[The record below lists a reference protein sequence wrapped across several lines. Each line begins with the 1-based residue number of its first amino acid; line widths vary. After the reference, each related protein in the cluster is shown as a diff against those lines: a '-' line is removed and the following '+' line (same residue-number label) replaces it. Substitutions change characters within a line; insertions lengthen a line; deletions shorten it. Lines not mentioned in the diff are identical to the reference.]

1 MNISEAK
8 KISIVEYLK
17 QIGYSPVKIRNGQYW
32 YLSPLREET
41 TPSFKVN
48 ERLGEWYD
56 FGIAEGGDLIE
67 LGKHLYRTGDVS
79 AVLSMIE
86 HNCEALSRMQKQAV
100 FLQPRSVEDDMTDL
114 RVMPLGHHALLS
126 YLQSRCVDID
136 IAQTFC
142 KEIHYTLRRK
152 EYFAIA
158 FPNVSGGYEVRNPY
172 YKGCIKNKDVSVICH
187 TYGETQKHICV
198 FEGFMDY
205 LSYMTM
211 RRKGNTCICVDGRID
226 VLVMNS
232 VANLRKSLEY
242 LSKYEEIH
250 CYLDNDLAGQKTVE
264 TFVGMFGETVK
275 DASGKYAEYKDL
287 NDLLLERKRQTI

>member
-67 LGKHLYRTGDVS
+67 LGKRMYNTNDIHT
-79 AVLSMIE
+79 VLTMIE
-86 HNCEALSRMQKQAV
+86 RDSNGLTKEKKLDVHPSYTN
-100 FLQPRSVEDDMTDL
+100 VEDDMIDL
-114 RVMPLGHHALLS
+114 RVMPLRNYALTT
-126 YLQSRCVDID
+126 YLQSRGVDIG
-136 IAQTFC
+136 IATTFC
-142 KEIHYTLRRK
+142 KEIHYTLRQK
-152 EYFAIA
+152 KYFAIA
-158 FPNVSGGYEVRNPY
+158 FPNKSGGFEVRNPY
-172 YKGCIKNKDVSVICH
+172 YKGCIKNKDVSVFYH
-187 TYGETQKHICV
+187 TNGMTQEHICV
-198 FEGFMDY
+198 FEGFMDF
-205 LSYMTM
+205 LSYMTL
-211 RRKGNTCICVDGRID
+211 RKKGNMEICVDSMVD

-232 VANLRKSLEY
+232 VANLRKSMDFLEPY
-242 LSKYEEIH
+242 KEIH

-264 TFVGMFGETVK
+264 TFVGLFREKVRNES
-275 DASGKYAEYKDL
+275 ARYREYKDL
-287 NDLLLERKRQTI
+287 NDLLRGKKR

>member
-67 LGKHLYRTGDVS
+67 LGKRMYNTNDIHT
-79 AVLSMIE
+79 VLTMIE
-86 HNCEALSRMQKQAV
+86 RDSNGLTKEKKLEVHPSYTN
-100 FLQPRSVEDDMTDL
+100 VEDDMIDL
-114 RVMPLGHHALLS
+114 RVMPLRNYALTT
-126 YLQSRCVDID
+126 YLQSRGVDIG
-136 IAQTFC
+136 IATTFC
-142 KEIHYTLRRK
+142 KEIHYTLRQK
-152 EYFAIA
+152 KYFAIA
-158 FPNVSGGYEVRNPY
+158 FPNKSGGFEVRNPY
-172 YKGCIKNKDVSVICH
+172 YKGCIKNKDVSVFYH
-187 TYGETQKHICV
+187 TNGMTQEHICV
-198 FEGFMDY
+198 FEGFMDF
-205 LSYMTM
+205 LSYMTL
-211 RRKGNTCICVDGRID
+211 RKKGNMEICVDSMVD

-232 VANLRKSLEY
+232 VANLRKSMDFLEPY
-242 LSKYEEIH
+242 KEIH

-264 TFVGMFGETVK
+264 TFVGLFREKVRNESTR
-275 DASGKYAEYKDL
+275 YREYKDL
-287 NDLLLERKRQTI
+287 NDLLKEKKR

>member
-67 LGKHLYRTGDVS
+67 LGKRMYNTNDIHT
-79 AVLSMIE
+79 VLTMIE
-86 HNCEALSRMQKQAV
+86 RDSNGLTKEKKLEVHPSYTN
-100 FLQPRSVEDDMTDL
+100 VEDDMIDL
-114 RVMPLGHHALLS
+114 RVMPLRNYALTT
-126 YLQSRCVDID
+126 YLQSRGVDIG
-136 IAQTFC
+136 IATTFC
-142 KEIHYTLRRK
+142 KEIHYTLRQK
-152 EYFAIA
+152 KYFAIA
-158 FPNVSGGYEVRNPY
+158 FPNKSGGFEVRNPY
-172 YKGCIKNKDVSVICH
+172 YKGCIKNKDVSVFYH
-187 TYGETQKHICV
+187 TNGMTQEHICV
-198 FEGFMDY
+198 FEGFMDF
-205 LSYMTM
+205 LSYMTL
-211 RRKGNTCICVDGRID
+211 RKKGNMEICVDSMVD

-232 VANLRKSLEY
+232 VANLRKSMDFLEPY
-242 LSKYEEIH
+242 KEIH

-264 TFVGMFGETVK
+264 TFVGLFREKVRNESTR
-275 DASGKYAEYKDL
+275 YREYKDL
-287 NDLLLERKRQTI
+287 NDLLRGKKR

>member
-1 MNISEAK
+1 MNISEVK

-32 YLSPLREET
+32 YLSPLREEN

-48 ERLGEWYD
+48 ERLDEWYD

-67 LGKHLYRTGDVS
+67 LGKHLYCTSDVS
-79 AVLSMIE
+79 TVLSMIE
-86 HNCEALSRMQKQAV
+86 RNCEALPKMQKQTV
-100 FLQPRSVEDDMTDL
+100 FLQPRSIEDDMTDL
-114 RVMPLGHHALLS
+114 RVMPLSHHALLS
-126 YLQSRCVDID
+126 YLQSRCVDIG

-172 YKGCIKNKDVSVICH
+172 YKGCIKNKDVSVIRH
-187 TYGETQKHICV
+187 AYDDMQKQICV
-198 FEGFMDY
+198 FEGFMDF
-205 LSYMTM
+205 LSYMTLC
-211 RRKGNTCICVDGRID
+211 RRDNTDICVDGRID

-242 LSKYEEIH
+242 LSQYEEIH

-264 TFVGMFGETVK
+264 AFVGLFGENVK
-275 DASGKYAEYKDL
+275 NESRLYAEYKDL
-287 NDLLLERKRQTI
+287 NDLLRGRKHL

>member
-32 YLSPLREET
+32 YLSPLREEN

-48 ERLGEWYD
+48 ERLDEWYE

-67 LGKHLYRTGDVS
+67 LGKHLYCTSDVS
-79 AVLSMIE
+79 TVLSMIE
-86 HNCEALSRMQKQAV
+86 RNCEALPKMQKQTV
-100 FLQPRSVEDDMTDL
+100 FLQPRSIEDDMADL
-114 RVMPLGHHALLS
+114 RVMPLSHHALLS
-126 YLQSRCVDID
+126 YLQSRCVDIG

-172 YKGCIKNKDVSVICH
+172 YKGCINNKDVSVIH
-187 TYGETQKHICV
+187 HAYDDIQKHICV
-198 FEGFMDY
+198 FEGFMDF
-205 LSYMTM
+205 LSYMTLC
-211 RRKGNTCICVDGRID
+211 RRGETNICVDGRID

-242 LSKYEEIH
+242 LSQYEEIH

-264 TFVGMFGETVK
+264 TFVGLFGENVK
-275 DASGKYAEYKDL
+275 DESRQYAGYKDL
-287 NDLLLERKRQTI
+287 NDLLRGRKHL

>member
-32 YLSPLREET
+32 YLSPLREEN

-67 LGKHLYRTGDVS
+67 LGKHLYRTDDVRT
-79 AVLSMIE
+79 VLSIIE
-86 HNCEALSRMQKQAV
+86 RNCEALPKMQKQTV

-126 YLQSRCVDID
+126 YLQSRCVDIG

-152 EYFAIA
+152 E
-158 FPNVSGGYEVRNPY
+158 
-172 YKGCIKNKDVSVICH
+172 
-187 TYGETQKHICV
+187 
-198 FEGFMDY
+198 
-205 LSYMTM
+205 
-211 RRKGNTCICVDGRID
+211 
-226 VLVMNS
+226 
-232 VANLRKSLEY
+232 
-242 LSKYEEIH
+242 
-250 CYLDNDLAGQKTVE
+250 
-264 TFVGMFGETVK
+264 
-275 DASGKYAEYKDL
+275 
-287 NDLLLERKRQTI
+287 